1 MTEPRSG
8 DEKQILSSF
17 LDQQLAVLIWKL
29 EGLTD
34 DLARRPIAPGGL
46 YLLGVVKHVAGAVYY
61 WLCEIFERP
70 DLMPAEQWDLAVSD
84 DVQAEPGDT
93 VASVAAD
100 VDRARATASRAID
113 EIDLDTAATTW
124 LGDTV
129 SFRWA
134 ILHVIEEAARHAGH
148 ADFIRQHVDGRT
160 GHLPAGNLPY

>member
-1 MTEPRSG
+1 M
-8 DEKQILSSF
+8 
-17 LDQQLAVLIWKL
+17 L

-34 DLARRPIAPGGL
+34 DEVRQPLAPGGL

-61 WLCEIFERP
+61 WLCDIFGRP
-70 DLMPAEQWDLAVSD
+70 DLLPAEEWGLAVSD
-84 DVQAEPGDT
+84 EVQAEPGDT
-93 VASVAAD
+93 AASVVAD
-100 VDRARATASRAID
+100 VDRARTAANRAID
-113 EIDLDTAATTW
+113 SIDLEATATTW

-160 GHLPAGNLPY
+160 GHLPASNLPY